1 MVCKIS
7 GSVTRKVGLLWRFGL
22 YIQNG
27 AWDEFMNRQE
37 IMFFEKIV
45 PLMKGTNYSH
55 PKLFFVGKAT
65 A

>member
-1 MVCKIS
+1 M
-7 GSVTRKVGLLWRFGL
+7 
-22 YIQNG
+22 QNG
-27 AWDEFMNRQE
+27 AWDEYMSRQE